1 MSVSTPERIPREKD
15 PDALR
20 RMMNAGACRLDS
32 VDDAWHVL
40 ATLWS
45 AATWR
50 GRQIVKQQFDLARYF
65 YLLAERRP
73 EIVVETGL
81 QAGGSALFFMDCLE
95 MLGMADVP
103 FVGVDLDCK
112 AMDPAVLDYPHPIAI
127 IKRDCLAPQTV
138 ATVGELVDGKRSL
151 IVLDSVHSRAHVAE
165 ELRLYAPLCTAG
177 SSLVVEDTDHG
188 GRPILAEYGP
198 SAAEAVEEF
207 MAPGGL
213 GALLGFD
220 YDRET
225 ERRFGRFTVSP
236 SGWLV
241 RR

>member
-1 MSVSTPERIPREKD
+1 MTANATERIPREKD
-15 PDALR
+15 PAALR
-20 RMMNAGACRLDS
+20 RMMNAGACRLES

-95 MLGMADVP
+95 MLGMPDTP
-103 FVGVDLDCK
+103 FVGVDLDCN
-112 AMDPAVLDYPHPIAI
+112 ALDASVLDYPHPIAI
-127 IKRDCLAPQTV
+127 VKRDCLAPATV
-138 ATVGELVDGKRSL
+138 ATVAEWVGAKRSL

-165 ELRLYAPLCTAG
+165 ELRLYAPLCNAG

-207 MAPGGL
+207 MAPGNL
-213 GALLGFD
+213 GPSLGFD
-220 YDRET
+220 YDREM
-225 ERRFGRFTVSP
+225 EHRFGRFTVSP